1 MSANENTGEGAN
13 ERTGETP
20 EQLTEIGALPIPDP
34 DTLDDDIK
42 KYMAICEEK
51 LGHIPNVVKVF
62 SLRPAKLRTFIAKY
76 NEMMLSDESG
86 LSRLE
91 REMIAVVVSCVN
103 RCVYCITSHSQAVR
117 EFSGDPVLGDILM
130 VNYREANLTPRQRAI
145 LDHAW
150 KMTAAPGET
159 GEADRQALTDAGLS
173 PEEIFDVNDVIAYFN
188 YTNRM
193 THGLGMQP
201 NEYYFGRNRLPDPA
215 EG

>member
-1 MSANENTGEGAN
+1 MSDNKGV
-13 ERTGETP
+13 GETP
-20 EQLTEIGALPIPDP
+20 KQLTEIGALPIPDP
-34 DTLDDDIK
+34 DMLDDDIK
-42 KYMAICEEK
+42 KYMAICEDK

-76 NEMMLSDESG
+76 NEMMLSDDSDV
-86 LSRLE
+86 SRLE

-150 KMTAAPGET
+150 KMTSSPGET
-159 GEADRQALTDAGLS
+159 GVADRQALTDAGLT

-201 NEYYFGRNRLPDPA
+201 NEYYFGRNRLPDSEA
-215 EG
+215 G

>member
-1 MSANENTGEGAN
+1 MSSPDH
-13 ERTGETP
+13 TGETP
-20 EQLTEIGALPIPDP
+20 QQLTEIGALPIPDP
-34 DTLDDDIK
+34 KTLDEDLQ
-42 KYMAICEEK
+42 KYMEVCEEK

-62 SLRPAKLRTFIAKY
+62 ALRPAKLRTFIAKY
-76 NEMMLSDESG
+76 NEMMLSDETK

-91 REMIAVVVSCVN
+91 REMIAVVVSCAN

-117 EFSGDPVLGDILM
+117 EFSGDPVLGDILT
-130 VNYREANLTPRQRAI
+130 VNYREANLTDRQRII

-150 KMTAAPGET
+150 KMTTAPSLT
-159 GEADRQALTDAGLS
+159 GEADRIILEQAGLS

-215 EG
+215 KNGA

>member
-1 MSANENTGEGAN
+1 MSSPEQ
-13 ERTGETP
+13 TGETP
-20 EQLTEIGALPIPDP
+20 QQLTEIGALPIPDP
-34 DTLDDDIK
+34 KTLDEDLQ
-42 KYMAICEEK
+42 KYMEVCEEK

-76 NEMMLSDESG
+76 NEMMLSDETK

-91 REMIAVVVSCVN
+91 REMIAVVVSCAN

-117 EFSGDPVLGDILM
+117 EFSGDPVLGDILT
-130 VNYREANLTPRQRAI
+130 VNYREANLTDRQRTI

-150 KMTAAPGET
+150 KMTTAPSLT
-159 GEADRQALTDAGLS
+159 GRPDRIILEEAGLS

-201 NEYYFGRNRLPDPA
+201 NEYYFGRNRLPDPSKN
-215 EG
+215 GN

>member
-1 MSANENTGEGAN
+1 MSAST
-13 ERTGETP
+13 RTGETP

-34 DTLDDDIK
+34 NMLDDDLK
-42 KYMAICEEK
+42 KYMAICEET

-76 NEMMLSDESG
+76 NEMMLSDDSG

-91 REMIAVVVSCVN
+91 REMIAVIVSCVN

-130 VNYREANLTPRQRAI
+130 VNYREANLTPRQRAM
-145 LDHAW
+145 LDYAW
-150 KMTAAPGET
+150 KMTSAPGET
-159 GEADRQALTDAGLS
+159 GAADRQALADAGLT

-201 NEYYFGRNRLPDPA
+201 NEYYFGRNRLPDPKA
-215 EG
+215 G

>member
-1 MSANENTGEGAN
+1 MTASTH
-13 ERTGETP
+13 TGETP
-20 EQLTEIGALPIPDP
+20 QQLTEIGALPIPDP
-34 DTLDDDIK
+34 DMLDDDIK
-42 KYMAICEEK
+42 KYMAICEDK

-76 NEMMLSDESG
+76 NEMMLSDDSDVT
-86 LSRLE
+86 RLE

-130 VNYREANLTPRQRAI
+130 VNYCEANLTPRQRAI

-150 KMTAAPGET
+150 KMTSAPGET
-159 GEADRQALTDAGLS
+159 GAADRQRLTDAGLS

-201 NEYYFGRNRLPDPA
+201 NEYYFGRNRLPDPEA
-215 EG
+215 E

>member
-1 MSANENTGEGAN
+1 MTDIK
-13 ERTGETP
+13 RTGEVP
-20 EQLTEIGALPIPDP
+20 EQLTEIGALPIPEP
-34 DTLDDDIK
+34 DTLDEDLQ
-42 KYMAICEEK
+42 KYMSICEDK
-51 LGHIPNVVKVF
+51 LGHVPNVVKVF
-62 SLRPAKLRTFIAKY
+62 SLRPTKLRTFITKY
-76 NEMMLSDESG
+76 NEMMLSDDTD
-86 LSRLE
+86 LTRLE

-150 KMTAAPGET
+150 KMTSAPGET
-159 GEADRQALTDAGLS
+159 GAIDRQRLVEAGLS

-201 NEYYFGRNRLPDPA
+201 NEYYFGRNRLPDP
-215 EG
+215 ENV

>member
-1 MSANENTGEGAN
+1 MTSRNHI
-13 ERTGETP
+13 GETL
-20 EQLTEIGALPIPDP
+20 EQIDGIGALPVPDP
-34 DTLDDDIK
+34 KTLDDDLQ
-42 KYMAICEEK
+42 KYMDICEEK
-51 LGHIPNVVKVF
+51 LGHIPNVIKVF
-62 SLRPAKLRTFIAKY
+62 SLRPEKLRTFIAKY

-103 RCVYCITSHSQAVR
+103 RCVYCVTSHSQAVR

-150 KMTAAPGET
+150 KMTSAPGET
-159 GEADRQALTDAGLS
+159 GEADRQALADAGLS
-173 PEEIFDVNDVIAYFN
+173 PEEIFDVTDVIAYFN

-193 THGLGMQP
+193 AHGLGMQP

-215 EG
+215 SK